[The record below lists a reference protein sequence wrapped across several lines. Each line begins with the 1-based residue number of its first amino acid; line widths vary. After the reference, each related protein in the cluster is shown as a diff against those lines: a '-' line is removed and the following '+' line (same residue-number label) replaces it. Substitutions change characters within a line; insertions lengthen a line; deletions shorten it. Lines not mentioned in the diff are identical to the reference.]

1 MKHIM
6 LFEQFSK
13 SLNEGAE
20 NSKEDL
26 VGKIGDLDSILL
38 YSSNERAQKEWD
50 KISSEYLESNPNIA
64 YWSDLGEFEL
74 LDAIEAALLLMQKYN
89 IKESL
94 LEDEIEIK
102 VNGDYEIEIE
112 KDDEDEEE
120 GEKEGEKEKKK
131 EGEKEGEEEK
141 KKEGEKEKIGEGF
154 KVNEELYDFVRD
166 IESALGQ
173 RAPRWQI
180 EDYLGRKLS
189 SSELSALG
197 IGTSNSSWGR
207 YGKGY
212 GRKWSY
218 TKKAKSF
225 SPTVDA
231 SKPLTFGKH
240 KGKMWKDIP
249 DGYRYWMEG
258 KFKIINMPK

>member
-1 MKHIM
+1 MKYFKSYKSF
-6 LFEQFSK
+6 LAEGLQFESI
-13 SLNEGAE
+13 NESTE

-38 YSSNERAQKEWD
+38 YSSNKNAQKEWD
-50 KISSEYLESNPNIA
+50 KISSEYLESNPNIE

-74 LDAIEAALLLMQKYN
+74 LDAIESALLLMKKYN

-94 LEDEIEIK
+94 T
-102 VNGDYEIEIE
+102 
-112 KDDEDEEE
+112 DDNL
-120 GEKEGEKEKKK
+120 GHL
-131 EGEKEGEEEK
+131 
-141 KKEGEKEKIGEGF
+141 
-154 KVNEELYDFVRD
+154 NEELYDFVRD
-166 IESALGQ
+166 IESALGR

-197 IGTSNSSWGR
+197 MGTSSSSWGR

-218 TKKAKSF
+218 TKKKKSF

-231 SKPLTFGKH
+231 SKPLNI
-240 KGKMWKDIP
+240 W
-249 DGYRYWMEG
+249 
-258 KFKIINMPK
+258 